1 MIEKYLRQ
9 FTSVRTRIISISL
22 ILLLFYLSSVPLF
35 LANRNFLFDRFQEI
49 TGVEVQVDRLLLK
62 ASASASV
69 SRANLIH
76 YLHGFFTD
84 VEAPLEDA
92 ARATEFLEE
101 IQSSPIDSERK
112 DVIEGLLADIATYQ
126 SLIREIDANRQSG
139 AGQNAQLEVQTLQL
153 GSDIG
158 VRIDQ
163 MAQQSELRIA
173 EQYDVVSEIARNRLI
188 GVFVF
193 FFFLLLLSAVLIRG
207 IRHSIT
213 KPIAELQEAAEQ
225 FRRGR
230 WETTV
235 PVSGNDELTVLTSTF
250 NQMATDLAESRIYLE
265 QRVAQRTQSLETSA
279 EVSHNLSSILD
290 QDAFSIAVVEQLQS
304 TFGYYYVQ
312 LYLANDTNDIF
323 TLKSATGLPGQK
335 MLIRGHR
342 LNKGQGVVGRSAA
355 YQDVVVAPDVSQ
367 NPHWLSNPLL
377 PETKSEVAV
386 PIISRD
392 VVLGVLDIQHN
403 IVNGINEE
411 EVILLKS
418 ISDQIAIALEN
429 ARLFEKI
436 QQQASHEA
444 VLNQVTQKIQLASSV
459 DQVLQI
465 TAQELGKVLKADFT
479 SVQLGKRNR
488 STNGHEELT

>member
-1 MIEKYLRQ
+1 
-9 FTSVRTRIISISL
+9 
-22 ILLLFYLSSVPLF
+22 
-35 LANRNFLFDRFQEI
+35 
-49 TGVEVQVDRLLLK
+49 
-62 ASASASV
+62 
-69 SRANLIH
+69 
-76 YLHGFFTD
+76 
-84 VEAPLEDA
+84 
-92 ARATEFLEE
+92 
-101 IQSSPIDSERK
+101 
-112 DVIEGLLADIATYQ
+112 
-126 SLIREIDANRQSG
+126 
-139 AGQNAQLEVQTLQL
+139 
-153 GSDIG
+153 
-158 VRIDQ
+158 
-163 MAQQSELRIA
+163 
-173 EQYDVVSEIARNRLI
+173 
-188 GVFVF
+188 
-193 FFFLLLLSAVLIRG
+193 
-207 IRHSIT
+207 
-213 KPIAELQEAAEQ
+213 LQEAAEQ

-342 LNKGQGVVGRSAA
+342 LNKEQGIVGRSAA
-355 YQDVVVAPDVSQ
+355 YQEVVLAPDVSQ

-411 EVILLKS
+411 DVILLKS